1 MFCQLTKDV
10 HNLLN
15 VLPAYKRSPHVTT
28 KTIPSGN
35 DGRMDGT
42 AEAAVSPVT
51 GMNEPEMVSSPA
63 DVRSDRQVPVD
74 RAEGN
79 LDELLKAA
87 MQDESNM
94 QIVLSGKQAGVQ
106 EGRTWLYGAD
116 SEMNK
121 DLDQF
126 DLGFDFGN
134 TQVSEEMPLSIVPP
148 SKVCPDQMPKSTGTT
163 SHPVVIK
170 LPLRKTDLMTEF
182 AAAATPAGIFVLNQT
197 IR

>member
-1 MFCQLTKDV
+1 
-10 HNLLN
+10 
-15 VLPAYKRSPHVTT
+15 
-28 KTIPSGN
+28 
-35 DGRMDGT
+35 MDGT
-42 AEAAVSPVT
+42 AEAAVSP
-51 GMNEPEMVSSPA
+51 GMNDPEMVSSPA
-63 DVRSDRQVPVD
+63 DVRSDRHVPVD
-74 RAEGN
+74 RAEGK
-79 LDELLKAA
+79 LDELFKAA
-87 MQDESNM
+87 MQEESNM

-148 SKVCPDQMPKSTGTT
+148 SKACPDQMPKSTGTT
-163 SHPVVIK
+163 SHHVVIK

-182 AAAATPAGIFVLNQT
+182 TAAATPAGIFALNQT
-197 IR
+197 IRSYKIHAELAFFYYYIYNILLKSQ